1 MIAQTTVALSQLV
14 AAEAEQGGRAH
25 HEPYL
30 VGVSVF
36 VVLTLML
43 LATLSFNR
51 ER

>member
-1 MIAQTTVALSQLV
+1 MIVQSLTDIVVAS
-14 AAEAEQGGRAH
+14 EAELGERAH

-30 VGVSVF
+30 VGAAVF

-51 ER
+51 NK